1 MDIVTHAMMGAIAA
15 SALAEDQPEAAAAF
29 VLGSVLPDLDALSRC
44 FGKRAFLRFHQSQ
57 SHGLPNALFAGGLL
71 WILIQALD
79 WHAPWAAPGLALG
92 MLFHSALDYTNTYG
106 ITLFAPFSRRRFCTE
121 WVFFIDAVVIA
132 ASLAALLGIWQHQQR
147 HGELGYGV
155 QLVYGAAMLSYWG
168 GKVALRRRG
177 LQLSPP
183 ETLSLLP
190 SALVPWHFFGCAR
203 QGESVVL
210 FRVDLWRRRMREEGR
225 VAILDARYE
234 TALAGVPEFTT
245 MRRLSPAYH
254 VVEEQASPDG
264 TKLVC
269 RDLRT
274 RNFGTRFG
282 QLDLLIDARS
292 VVRQLV
298 FHV

>member
-1 MDIVTHAMMGAIAA
+1 MDVVTHVMMGTIAA
-15 SALAEDQPEAAAAF
+15 SALAEDRPEAAAAF

-44 FGKRAFLRFHQSQ
+44 FGKRSFRRFHQSQ
-57 SHGLPNALFAGGLL
+57 SHGLPNALFAGGML

-79 WHAPWAAPGLALG
+79 WHAPWAAAGLALG

-106 ITLFAPFSRRRFCTE
+106 ITLLAPFSRRRFCTE

-155 QLVYGAAMLSYWG
+155 QLVYGSVMLGYWG
-168 GKVALRRRG
+168 AKLAFRRRG
-177 LQLSPP
+177 LRLSPP
-183 ETLSLLP
+183 GTLSLLP
-190 SALVPWHFFGCAR
+190 SALRPWHFFGCA
-203 QGESVVL
+203 QDGESVVL
-210 FRVDLWRRRMREEGR
+210 FRVDLWRGCMCEEER

-234 TALAGVPEFTT
+234 ATLEGVPEFTT
-245 MRRLSPAYH
+245 MRGLSPAYH
-254 VVEEQASPDG
+254 VVEGNAGPDG
-264 TKLVC
+264 TRLVC

-274 RNFGTRFG
+274 RNFSTRFG
-282 QLDLLIDARS
+282 QLDLFIDTRS
-292 VVRQLV
+292 VVRQVV

>member
-15 SALAEDQPEAAAAF
+15 STIAEDQPAAAAAF

-57 SHGLPNALFAGGLL
+57 THGLPNALFAGGLL

-79 WHAPWAAPGLALG
+79 WYAPWAALGLTLG
-92 MLFHSALDYTNTYG
+92 LLFHSALDYTNTYG

-121 WVFFIDAVVIA
+121 WVFFIDAGVVV
-132 ASLAALLGIWQHQQR
+132 ASIAALLGIWQHQQR
-147 HGELGYGV
+147 HGELGSGV
-155 QLVYGAAMLSYWG
+155 QLAYGVVMLGYWG
-168 GKVALRRRG
+168 VKVALRRRG
-177 LQLSPP
+177 LRLSPP
-183 ETLSLLP
+183 GTLSLLP
-190 SALVPWHFFGCAR
+190 SALVPWQFFGCAR

-210 FRVDLWRRRMREEGR
+210 FRVDLWRGRMREEER

-234 TALAGVPEFTT
+234 ASLLGVPEFTT

-254 VVEEQASPDG
+254 VVEGQVGPDG

-274 RNFGTRFG
+274 RNFRTRFG
-282 QLDLLIDARS
+282 QLDLQIDARGL
-292 VVRQLV
+292 VRQVV